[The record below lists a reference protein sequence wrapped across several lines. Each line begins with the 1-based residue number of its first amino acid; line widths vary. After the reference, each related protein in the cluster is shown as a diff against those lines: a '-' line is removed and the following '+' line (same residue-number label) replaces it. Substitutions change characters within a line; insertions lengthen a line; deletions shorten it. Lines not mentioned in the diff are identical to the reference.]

1 MKRLI
6 TFIALVLPSLAFA
19 QWRVGVNGGA
29 TYNHSTISKHY
40 MTDYQWKDR
49 WGVTLGVMGQYDV
62 NDWLGVR
69 AELDWTQ
76 KNYRLTRQILSN
88 LDYKYVNNY
97 LQLPVMASFSFGGKQ
112 LRGFC
117 NAGVYGGYWLT
128 SGREGTDFNNSSE
141 KVYEFSEDIKF
152 NSERDQRFDFGFVGG
167 IGLEYRFCQRW
178 AAQVEMRYYYSTVS
192 TQKDYMRLSDPR
204 YNSTAG
210 RAGRPVVQLLNKV
223 NRNNIGIT

>member
-76 KNYRLTRQILSN
+76 KNYRLTRQIFSN

-141 KVYEFSEDIKF
+141 KAYQFSENIEF

-204 YNSTAG
+204 YNSTLGVQAG
-210 RAGRPVVQLLNKV
+210 LWYCF
-223 NRNNIGIT
+223 

>member
-204 YNSTAG
+204 YNSTLGVLAG
-210 RAGRPVVQLLNKV
+210 LWYSF
-223 NRNNIGIT
+223 

>member
-1 MKRLI
+1 MKRTIIFL
-6 TFIALVLPSLAFA
+6 ALMLPSLAFA

-76 KNYRLTRQILSN
+76 KNYRLTRQIFSN

-128 SGREGTDFNNSSE
+128 SGREGTDYNNSSE
-141 KVYEFSEDIKF
+141 KAYEFSEDIKF

-204 YNSTAG
+204 YNSTLGVQAG
-210 RAGRPVVQLLNKV
+210 LWYSF
-223 NRNNIGIT
+223 

>member
-76 KNYRLTRQILSN
+76 KNYRLTRQIFSV

-152 NSERDQRFDFGFVGG
+152 NSERDQRFDFGFAGG

-204 YNSTAG
+204 YNSTLG
-210 RAGRPVVQLLNKV
+210 VQSGLWYSF
-223 NRNNIGIT
+223 

>member
-76 KNYRLTRQILSN
+76 KNYRLTRQIFSH

-141 KVYEFSEDIKF
+141 KVYEFSENIEF

-204 YNSTAG
+204 YNSTLGVQAG
-210 RAGRPVVQLLNKV
+210 LWYSF
-223 NRNNIGIT
+223 

>member
-97 LQLPVMASFSFGGKQ
+97 LQLPVMASFSFGGTQ

-204 YNSTAG
+204 YNSTLGVQAG
-210 RAGRPVVQLLNKV
+210 LWYSF
-223 NRNNIGIT
+223 

>member
-1 MKRLI
+1 MKKLL
-6 TFIALVLPSLAFA
+6 TLVALVLPSLAFA

-76 KNYRLTRQILSN
+76 KNYRLTRQIFSN

-204 YNSTAG
+204 YNSTLGVQAG
-210 RAGRPVVQLLNKV
+210 LWYSF
-223 NRNNIGIT
+223 

>member
-97 LQLPVMASFSFGGKQ
+97 LQLPVMASFSFGDKQ

-204 YNSTAG
+204 YNSTLGVQAG
-210 RAGRPVVQLLNKV
+210 LWYSF
-223 NRNNIGIT
+223 

>member
-62 NDWLGVR
+62 NNWLGVR

-141 KVYEFSEDIKF
+141 KVYEFSENIEF
-152 NSERDQRFDFGFVGG
+152 NDERDQRFDFGFVGG

-204 YNSTAG
+204 YNSTLGVQAG
-210 RAGRPVVQLLNKV
+210 LWYSF
-223 NRNNIGIT
+223 

>member
-112 LRGFC
+112 LHGFC

-204 YNSTAG
+204 YNSTLGVQAG
-210 RAGRPVVQLLNKV
+210 LWYSF
-223 NRNNIGIT
+223 

>member
-141 KVYEFSEDIKF
+141 KAYEFSEDIKF
-152 NSERDQRFDFGFVGG
+152 NSERDQRFDFGFAGG

-178 AAQVEMRYYYSTVS
+178 AAQVELRYYHSTVS

-204 YNSTAG
+204 YNSTLGVQAG
-210 RAGRPVVQLLNKV
+210 LWYSF
-223 NRNNIGIT
+223 

>member
-97 LQLPVMASFSFGGKQ
+97 LQRPVMASFSFGGKQ

-204 YNSTAG
+204 YNSTLGVQAG
-210 RAGRPVVQLLNKV
+210 LWYSF
-223 NRNNIGIT
+223 

>member
-88 LDYKYVNNY
+88 LDYKFVNNY

-204 YNSTAG
+204 YNSTLGVQAG
-210 RAGRPVVQLLNKV
+210 LWYSF
-223 NRNNIGIT
+223 

>member
-76 KNYRLTRQILSN
+76 KNYRLTRQILSD

-141 KVYEFSEDIKF
+141 KAYEFSENIEF

-204 YNSTAG
+204 YNSTLGVQAG
-210 RAGRPVVQLLNKV
+210 LWYSF
-223 NRNNIGIT
+223 

>member
-1 MKRLI
+1 M
-6 TFIALVLPSLAFA
+6 
-19 QWRVGVNGGA
+19 
-29 TYNHSTISKHY
+29 
-40 MTDYQWKDR
+40 
-49 WGVTLGVMGQYDV
+49 
-62 NDWLGVR
+62 R

-204 YNSTAG
+204 YNSTLGVQAG
-210 RAGRPVVQLLNKV
+210 LWYSF
-223 NRNNIGIT
+223 

>member
-76 KNYRLTRQILSN
+76 KNYRLTRQIFSH

-141 KVYEFSEDIKF
+141 KAYEFSEDIKF

-204 YNSTAG
+204 YNSTLGVQAG
-210 RAGRPVVQLLNKV
+210 LWYSF
-223 NRNNIGIT
+223 

>member
-1 MKRLI
+1 MKTLI

-62 NDWLGVR
+62 KDWLGVR

-76 KNYRLTRQILSN
+76 KNYRLTRQIFSN

-204 YNSTAG
+204 YNSTLGVQAG
-210 RAGRPVVQLLNKV
+210 LWYSF
-223 NRNNIGIT
+223 

>member
-97 LQLPVMASFSFGGKQ
+97 LQLPVMASFSFGSEQ

-141 KVYEFSEDIKF
+141 KVYEFSENIEF
-152 NSERDQRFDFGFVGG
+152 NDERDQRFDFGFVGG

-204 YNSTAG
+204 YNSTLGVQAG
-210 RAGRPVVQLLNKV
+210 LWYSF
-223 NRNNIGIT
+223 

>member
-1 MKRLI
+1 MKRLL
-6 TFIALVLPSLAFA
+6 TFIALMLPSLAFA

-76 KNYRLTRQILSN
+76 KNYRLTRQIFSN
-88 LDYKYVNNY
+88 LDYRYVNNY
-97 LQLPVMASFSFGGKQ
+97 RQLPVMASFSFGGKQ

-204 YNSTAG
+204 YNSTLGVQAG
-210 RAGRPVVQLLNKV
+210 LWYSF
-223 NRNNIGIT
+223 

>member
-204 YNSTAG
+204 YNSTLGVQAG
-210 RAGRPVVQLLNKV
+210 LWYSF
-223 NRNNIGIT
+223 

>member
-76 KNYRLTRQILSN
+76 KNYRLTRQIFSN

-204 YNSTAG
+204 YNSTLGVQAG
-210 RAGRPVVQLLNKV
+210 LWYSF
-223 NRNNIGIT
+223 

>member
-128 SGREGTDFNNSSE
+128 SGREGMDFNNSSE

-204 YNSTAG
+204 YNSTLGVQAG
-210 RAGRPVVQLLNKV
+210 LWYSF
-223 NRNNIGIT
+223 

>member
-1 MKRLI
+1 MKRTIL
-6 TFIALVLPSLAFA
+6 FMALMLPTLAFA

-29 TYNHSTISKHY
+29 TYNHFTISKHY
-40 MTDYQWKDR
+40 MTDYQWDDR
-49 WGVTLGVMGQYDV
+49 WGATLGVMGQYDV

-76 KNYRLTRQILSN
+76 KNYRLTRHIYD

-97 LQLPVMASFSFGGKQ
+97 LQLPVMASFSFGGRQ

-128 SGREGTDFNNSSE
+128 SGREGTEFNSGSGRD
-141 KVYEFSEDIKF
+141 YEFSENLKF
-152 NSERDQRFDFGFVGG
+152 NSERDQRLDFGLVGG
-167 IGLEYRFCQRW
+167 AGLEYRFCRHW

-204 YNSTAG
+204 YNATLGLEA
-210 RAGRPVVQLLNKV
+210 AVWYCF
-223 NRNNIGIT
+223 

>member
-1 MKRLI
+1 MKKLI

-49 WGVTLGVMGQYDV
+49 WGVTLGVMGQYDI

-204 YNSTAG
+204 YNSTLGVQAG
-210 RAGRPVVQLLNKV
+210 LWYSF
-223 NRNNIGIT
+223 

>member
-76 KNYRLTRQILSN
+76 KNYRLTRQIFSN

-117 NAGVYGGYWLT
+117 KAGVYGGYWLT

-204 YNSTAG
+204 YNSTLGVQAG
-210 RAGRPVVQLLNKV
+210 LWYSF
-223 NRNNIGIT
+223 

>member
-76 KNYRLTRQILSN
+76 KNYRLTRQIFSH

-204 YNSTAG
+204 YNSTLGVLAG
-210 RAGRPVVQLLNKV
+210 LWYSF
-223 NRNNIGIT
+223 

>member
-19 QWRVGVNGGA
+19 QWCVGVNGGA

-204 YNSTAG
+204 YNSTLGVQAG
-210 RAGRPVVQLLNKV
+210 LWYSF
-223 NRNNIGIT
+223 

>member
-29 TYNHSTISKHY
+29 IYNHSTISKHY

-204 YNSTAG
+204 YNSTLGVQAG
-210 RAGRPVVQLLNKV
+210 LWYSF
-223 NRNNIGIT
+223 

>member
-1 MKRLI
+1 MCRLI

-76 KNYRLTRQILSN
+76 KNYRLTRQIFSN

-128 SGREGTDFNNSSE
+128 SGREGTDYNNSSE
-141 KVYEFSEDIKF
+141 KAYEFSEDIKF

-204 YNSTAG
+204 YNSTLGVLAG
-210 RAGRPVVQLLNKV
+210 LWYSF
-223 NRNNIGIT
+223 

>member
-76 KNYRLTRQILSN
+76 KNYRLTRQILSY

-141 KVYEFSEDIKF
+141 KVYEFSENIEF
-152 NSERDQRFDFGFVGG
+152 NDERDQRFDFGFVGG

-204 YNSTAG
+204 YNSTLGVQAG
-210 RAGRPVVQLLNKV
+210 LWYSF
-223 NRNNIGIT
+223 

>member
-76 KNYRLTRQILSN
+76 KNYRLTRQIFSH

-141 KVYEFSEDIKF
+141 KAYEFSENIEF

-204 YNSTAG
+204 YNSTLGVLAG
-210 RAGRPVVQLLNKV
+210 LWYSF
-223 NRNNIGIT
+223 

>member
-76 KNYRLTRQILSN
+76 KNYRLTRQIFSV

-141 KVYEFSEDIKF
+141 KAYEFSEDIKF

-204 YNSTAG
+204 YNSTLGVQAG
-210 RAGRPVVQLLNKV
+210 LWYSF
-223 NRNNIGIT
+223 

>member
-76 KNYRLTRQILSN
+76 KNYRLTRQIFSN

-141 KVYEFSEDIKF
+141 KAYQFSENIEF

-204 YNSTAG
+204 YNSTLGVQAG
-210 RAGRPVVQLLNKV
+210 LWYSF
-223 NRNNIGIT
+223 